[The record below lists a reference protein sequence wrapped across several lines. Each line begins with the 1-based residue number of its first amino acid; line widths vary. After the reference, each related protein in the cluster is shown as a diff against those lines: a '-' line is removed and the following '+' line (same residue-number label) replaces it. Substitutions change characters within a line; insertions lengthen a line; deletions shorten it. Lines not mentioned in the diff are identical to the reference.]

1 MWKVEKMF
9 GKGAR
14 AAAWGVA
21 VLAIGAVPAEAQ
33 TITEF
38 PLPGNAEATGLTA
51 TPAALWAA
59 APGAIIRF
67 TTAGTA
73 TTITGGGIASRKM
86 PFAIA
91 AGPDGRVWWAEQE
104 NDDGDDAVGAV
115 TGGGTVT
122 RFPDDISEFGAL
134 ADITPGVERH
144 VVHRVRQRHD
154 RPDQRPWAWC
164 R

>member
-1 MWKVEKMF
+1 MV
-9 GKGAR
+9 GSGIR
-14 AAAWGVA
+14 AAVC
-21 VLAIGAVPAEAQ
+21 GAVALAMGAGSAQAQ

-73 TTITGGGIASRKM
+73 TTITGGGIASRY

-91 AGPDGRVWWAEQE
+91 AGPDGRLWWAEQE

-115 TGGGTVT
+115 TDG
-122 RFPDDISEFGAL
+122 
-134 ADITPGVERH
+134 
-144 VVHRVRQRHD
+144 
-154 RPDQRPWAWC
+154 
-164 R
+164 